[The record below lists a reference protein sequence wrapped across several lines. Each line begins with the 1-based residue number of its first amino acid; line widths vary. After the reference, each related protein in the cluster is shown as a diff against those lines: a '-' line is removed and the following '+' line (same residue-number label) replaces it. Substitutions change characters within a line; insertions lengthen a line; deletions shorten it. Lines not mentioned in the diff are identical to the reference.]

1 MRKSK
6 QLITKSSRL
15 NLNTIQA
22 DKLLR
27 FQVFLSKNATKYE
40 FLTGKVVLP
49 EKDLIKKS
57 ATIKRFHYFP
67 LGKELKVQTEIAK
80 NQCQKLDGTF
90 EFDKIIKK

>member
-1 MRKSK
+1 M
-6 QLITKSSRL
+6 TW
-15 NLNTIQA
+15 
-22 DKLLR
+22 
-27 FQVFLSKNATKYE
+27 
-40 FLTGKVVLP
+40 KVVLP

-67 LGKELKVQTEIAK
+67 LGKELKAQTEIAK

>member
-15 NLNTIQA
+15 NLNTGRQTA
-22 DKLLR
+22 K
-27 FQVFLSKNATKYE
+27 VSGFLSKNATKYE